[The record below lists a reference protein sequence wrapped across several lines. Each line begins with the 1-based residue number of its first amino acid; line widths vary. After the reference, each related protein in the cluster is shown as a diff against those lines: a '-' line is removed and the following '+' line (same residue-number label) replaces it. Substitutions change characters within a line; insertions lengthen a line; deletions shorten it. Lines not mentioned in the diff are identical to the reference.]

1 MTRIVSVILIGL
13 FCAAAAQAETFK
25 VVILGTGT
33 PLTYPDR
40 SGAGVAILSGGK
52 AYLVDAGAGMF
63 RKAREAH
70 LSGIEEL
77 AAPNLDKLFITHLHS
92 DHTVGL
98 ANMILAPWVLRR
110 ELPLKIY
117 GPPGTKHM
125 ADMISEAYSEDINMR
140 LHGSQP
146 ANPNGYKVET
156 LEHWTS
162 GLVFEDEN
170 VIVEAIKV
178 PHGSWEQAYGYKF
191 TEKETGKTALVSGD
205 TAKSEAVLEA
215 ARDVDFLVHEVVS
228 EISLNT
234 RSEDWQIY
242 QRSFHTTPS
251 EIAELASIAKPKQLI
266 LYHQIYWHKEHDKLA
281 EEVRAAGYSGNVVSA
296 NDLDVFQ

>member
-1 MTRIVSVILIGL
+1 MTKIFSIILLTFL
-13 FCAAAAQAETFK
+13 FTLTAQAEGFK

-40 SGAGVAILSGGK
+40 SGAGVAIISGGK

-63 RKAREAH
+63 RKAREAN
-70 LSGIEEL
+70 LNGIEEL
-77 AAPNLDKLFITHLHS
+77 ASPNLDKLFITHLHS

-110 ELPLKIY
+110 DMPLKIY

-125 ADMISEAYSEDINMR
+125 ADNISAAYREDIDMR

-146 ANPNGYKVET
+146 ATENGYKVET
-156 LEHWTS
+156 HEHS
-162 GLVFEDEN
+162 KAGIIFEDEN
-170 VIVEAIKV
+170 ITVEAIKV

-191 TEKETGKTALVSGD
+191 TEKETGKTAVISGD
-205 TAKSEAVLEA
+205 TAKSDAILDA
-215 ARDVDFLVHEVVS
+215 ARGADFLVHEIVS

-234 RSEDWQIY
+234 RPKDWQVY

-251 EIAELASIAKPKQLI
+251 ELAELANEAKPKQLI
-266 LYHQIYWHKEHDKLA
+266 LYHQIYWHKDHDNLA
-281 EEVRAAGYSGNVVSA
+281 DEVRAAGYTGNVVSA